1 MPKSTGRKRKK
12 REAERQER
20 VESANQETQDPRN
33 VGETERVF
41 SSILGGI
48 MLMTGLSRR
57 SLPGLVFAATGVAF
71 LYRAGTGYCKVYEFF
86 GLDTNRDTLNSDR
99 SIDYARSGNFGQ
111 RRAALSEKEA
121 ELTHKKT
128 KNWLGKPPP

>member
-20 VESANQETQDPRN
+20 IESASQETQGLQN
-33 VGETERVF
+33 IGEIELVF

-57 SLPGLVFAATGVAF
+57 SLPGLAFAATGVAF
-71 LYRAGTGYCKVYEFF
+71 LYRGTTGYCKVYESL
-86 GLDTNRDTLNSDR
+86 GLDTNRDTLNSNR
-99 SIDYARSGNFGQ
+99 SIDYARSGKSGL
-111 RRAALSEKEA
+111 RRAAVSEKEA
-121 ELTHKKT
+121 DSPTITKT
-128 KNWLGKPPP
+128 GWENPTP